1 MSVRPFV
8 FSCDAHLAE
17 PPELFQAGMPAGME
31 EHVLQ
36 VITRDDGDR
45 SLYIGDRR
53 VLKMGHNFATH
64 RTGISDTQFAE
75 QAVDT
80 TRRGIRNLELRLA
93 DMDRDGVDAELLFPT
108 MGLFIPRILDPD
120 AQAAAC
126 RLYNDWA
133 WEYCAPARERLIPA
147 AMIPCSDL
155 AVGLAECERTAAKGY
170 AAFVLWEGL
179 DNYNDPA
186 WDPIFAFA
194 GSNGIPLVFH
204 TGLGDID
211 IRALRGPGGALYNY
225 TRLMNDAVEIITQ
238 LVGGGVLDR
247 NPDAHI
253 VFAEHSAGWL
263 WGLAERM
270 DEVYQGHAP
279 SITPKLS
286 RRPSQIV
293 RDQVHCALQNDIGSI
308 ATRRGVG
315 IGALMFATDYP
326 HSEGTFPFSRD
337 LVDRMRGEH
346 PDLTID
352 EFAAVLGGNAADVFT
367 RAGLRP
373 LVDAR
378 TEQLKAELQPA

>member
-1 MSVRPFV
+1 M
-8 FSCDAHLAE
+8 
-17 PPELFQAGMPAGME
+17 
-31 EHVLQ
+31 
-36 VITRDDGDR
+36 
-45 SLYIGDRR
+45 
-53 VLKMGHNFATH
+53 
-64 RTGISDTQFAE
+64 
-75 QAVDT
+75 
-80 TRRGIRNLELRLA
+80 
-93 DMDRDGVDAELLFPT
+93 
-108 MGLFIPRILDPD
+108 
-120 AQAAAC
+120 
-126 RLYNDWA
+126 
-133 WEYCAPARERLIPA
+133 
-147 AMIPCSDL
+147 
-155 AVGLAECERTAAKGY
+155 GY

-179 DNYNDPA
+179 NNYNDPA

-194 GSNGIPLVFH
+194 GANGIPLVFH
-204 TGLGDID
+204 TGIGDID

-247 NPDAHI
+247 NPNAHI

-279 SITPKLS
+279 SITPKLG
-286 RRPSQIV
+286 RWPSQIV

-337 LVDRMRGEH
+337 LVDRMRVEH

-352 EFAAVLGGNAADVFT
+352 EFVAVLGGNAADVFA

-378 TEQLKAELQPA
+378 TEQLKADLQPA